1 MMMCSSSRRRTEED
15 YAWGGVARFESGHT
29 HNVSVRPLPLLQRI
43 LLRDIV
49 FVPFY
54 VRPIMDDFETQGALY
69 KRKDFLDKEEGA
81 KTTLIE
87 LTISEKNVDVEKL
100 IESCTRKLAED
111 PENAKALLIRASSY
125 VKKQQYEA
133 AVNDYT
139 RAIALSPNDETTFYN
154 RGTSYEKLG
163 ALDEAIND
171 FTMVLNID
179 PNHVNAAYARAAC
192 HNRKGLFSEAI
203 DDYNF
208 ALMKDEEA
216 RLSAAAEAQK
226 NFGDSGTSVTQIPIP
241 HSPGRKRTGS
251 FAIGVDKYTKKRE
264 QELRKQI
271 AADTPPQSPSRRRKG
286 EGSGHPIPAHSQQM
300 KSAYANIKM
309 KSFLHSPPRSPA
321 NFNKYD
327 PSGRSKVFNRN
338 AHLNV
343 NASGRSTPA
352 DVIPAPSS
360 PSIITTPP
368 ISTTKDDRAQYINA
382 QQISLPTPTE
392 CKAVKDKP
400 AMLLLSKVPVVANLI
415 RP

>member
-1 MMMCSSSRRRTEED
+1 MHGEASLGSKVTT
-15 YAWGGVARFESGHT
+15 HT
-29 HNVSVRPLPLLQRI
+29 TSPVRPLPLLQRI
-43 LLRDIV
+43 ELRDIV

-81 KTTLIE
+81 KNHPNRTYYFR
-87 LTISEKNVDVEKL
+87 KNVDVDKL

-154 RGTSYEKLG
+154 RGASYEKLG

-216 RLSAAAEAQK
+216 R
-226 NFGDSGTSVTQIPIP
+226 
-241 HSPGRKRTGS
+241 
-251 FAIGVDKYTKKRE
+251 
-264 QELRKQI
+264 
-271 AADTPPQSPSRRRKG
+271 
-286 EGSGHPIPAHSQQM
+286 
-300 KSAYANIKM
+300 
-309 KSFLHSPPRSPA
+309 
-321 NFNKYD
+321 
-327 PSGRSKVFNRN
+327 
-338 AHLNV
+338 
-343 NASGRSTPA
+343 
-352 DVIPAPSS
+352 
-360 PSIITTPP
+360 
-368 ISTTKDDRAQYINA
+368 
-382 QQISLPTPTE
+382 
-392 CKAVKDKP
+392 
-400 AMLLLSKVPVVANLI
+400 
-415 RP
+415 